1 MLKIILVNKRA
12 RESGRNYNRMSTF
25 SFFPSLLSFRFAS
38 REISTFGE
46 IFSARKGERRLAA
59 ADEQFSVP
67 SQFLPY
73 RAELSNVRRVSTAA
87 ANLGSAAVHS
97 RRYSH
102 TGGYRSGG
110 ERTFR
115 LGKIVVTVG
124 GRVCVSA
131 VKCRGVS
138 ARVWAKFAL
147 ARGCRKIATQEGQ
160 GLIKKRKNLKKKY
173 DVL

>member
-1 MLKIILVNKRA
+1 
-12 RESGRNYNRMSTF
+12 MSTF

-59 ADEQFSVP
+59 ADEQFSVSSKSISP
-67 SQFLPY
+67 VPC
-73 RAELSNVRRVSTAA
+73 RAFQRSPRFNGGRQLGIGSRSLAA
-87 ANLGSAAVHS
+87 ILAHGRISI
-97 RRYSH
+97 
-102 TGGYRSGG
+102 GG

-115 LGKIVVTVG
+115 LGKIVISLG

-160 GLIKKRKNLKKKY
+160 GLIKKKKFKKK
-173 DVL
+173 VRL

>member
-1 MLKIILVNKRA
+1 
-12 RESGRNYNRMSTF
+12 MSTF

-102 TGGYRSGG
+102 TGGYRSA
-110 ERTFR
+110 ERER
-115 LGKIVVTVG
+115 SAWKIVISLG

>member
-1 MLKIILVNKRA
+1 
-12 RESGRNYNRMSTF
+12 MSTF

-59 ADEQFSVP
+59 ADEQFSVSSKSISP
-67 SQFLPY
+67 VPC
-73 RAELSNVRRVSTAA
+73 RAFQRSPRFNGGRQLGIGSRSLAA
-87 ANLGSAAVHS
+87 ILAHGRISI
-97 RRYSH
+97 
-102 TGGYRSGG
+102 GG

-173 DVL
+173 DCKRLRFTSSLKGN